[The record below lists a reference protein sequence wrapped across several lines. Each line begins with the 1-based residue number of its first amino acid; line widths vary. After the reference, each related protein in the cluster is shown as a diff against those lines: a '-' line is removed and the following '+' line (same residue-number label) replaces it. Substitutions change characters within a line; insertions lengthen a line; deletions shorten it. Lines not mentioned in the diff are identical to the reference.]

1 MKVLVDTDAFCKLG
15 LAGLLTDAVACLGA
29 QLTDC
34 ERLPALPH
42 MLRRGS
48 VPQRYGK
55 ENCESLLEIAE
66 AVPPI
71 REFTS
76 DWLERLLPVPG
87 IDPGEAQLFSA
98 AADRKQF
105 VLSGDKRALRAIT
118 KVEGAAQALSG
129 LIVPLEA
136 VLIALHDS
144 IGADSLR
151 TRVAPL
157 RPFDTAVG
165 ICFSDGNADALSAVW
180 SYYNNLAAEVA
191 PFTLWRPTSR
201 TTI

>member
-15 LAGLLTDAVACLGA
+15 LAGLLTDAVASLGA

-48 VPQRYGK
+48 VPRRFGK
-55 ENCESLLEIAE
+55 ENCESLLDTAN
-66 AVPPI
+66 AI
-71 REFTS
+71 RPLQPLTS
-76 DWLERLLPVPG
+76 DWLDRFLPVPG

-98 AADRKQF
+98 AADRKLF
-105 VLSGDKRALRAIT
+105 VLSGDKRALRVLA
-118 KVEGAAQALSG
+118 KVEGVAQALSG
-129 LIVPLEA
+129 LIVTLEA

-144 IGADSLR
+144 VGADALR

-157 RPFDTAVG
+157 RPFDTTVG

-180 SYYNNLAAEVA
+180 SYYNNLASEVA
-191 PFTLWRPTSR
+191 PLTLWRPPSR
-201 TTI
+201 TT